1 MWRPRQGILLAVMA
15 LISVGPTAAFSGL
28 GITRLRTGAQI
39 SVRRLC
45 APSRTP
51 LLARDDL
58 ADRKASSGG
67 QGQGKLLE
75 FLEFVIGT
83 TFQSPLYV
91 GSSDLHMAVPLPAK
105 DAYPEWFPNWGR
117 LPQAAYDYADRG
129 VEEGWIKRAPAD
141 QVFEIKYGVMRGEVQ
156 VLPDSECA
164 PCELEKRK
172 QLEQSAAADLVNIG
186 EAERSRRTK
195 TGYAVLA
202 SSVLAAYLAVD
213 AGPAFRFPVG
223 FLAVL
228 GYAFVESGKN
238 GL

>member
-1 MWRPRQGILLAVMA
+1 MLVSDSRRECLEYGVLETRVLIGRRQTALSLRSDLEPGAYKMWRPRRAQGILLAVMA

-28 GITRLRTGAQI
+28 GITRLRTGAQS

-141 QVFEIKYGVMRGEVQ
+141 HVFEIKYGVMRLYG
-156 VLPDSECA
+156 LN
-164 PCELEKRK
+164 EKREE
-172 QLEQSAAADLVNIG
+172 LGALSDD
-186 EAERSRRTK
+186 SP
-195 TGYAVLA
+195 LA
-202 SSVLAAYLAVD
+202 SRTGELQTL
-213 AGPAFRFPVG
+213 
-223 FLAVL
+223 
-228 GYAFVESGKN
+228 SGRHV
-238 GL
+238 